1 MRRSNGGTLGARMMT
16 ASLRLRAASCAAG
29 QRRLVVFCACAIA
42 GMLLLPAAEITAEEE
57 STVARRPR
65 IGLVLG
71 GGGARGAA
79 HVGVL
84 KVIEEL
90 RIPVDYVAG
99 TSMGSIVGGLYAS
112 GLSAEQIE
120 REILAMDWND
130 LFEDEPNREERS
142 FRRKRD
148 DDFYVFRVK
157 PGYNKGK
164 VQFPL
169 AYIRGQK
176 FDLVLNR
183 LTLPMYEVKDFD
195 LMPIPYRAVATDVET
210 GKEVVLSA
218 GSLAKSIRASMAVP
232 AAFDPVEIDGR
243 LLIDGGLANN
253 VPVSVAREMGAEVF
267 IVVDVGSGLYSRDE
281 INSALDI
288 TGQLANFLFTLNTEP
303 QLKTLGPRDILIR
316 PQLGDIGGNS
326 FDRAGDAIPLG
337 ERAARD
343 SIEALRQYSL
353 STEDYARHLAHRARQ
368 AADIPVVEFVR
379 ANNKS
384 SVADEVVTS
393 RISASTG
400 QPLDVAQLERD
411 IGQIYGLDI
420 FESVRYDVLREDE
433 KTGLLISATE
443 KHWGPAFLQFGLE
456 SSSDM
461 DGDSTFKLGVLYSRG
476 ALNALNG
483 EWRTG
488 VQIGDD
494 PALFT
499 EVYQPLDPLSR
510 YFVSGAVGYAGR
522 PVNIFDDSGNNLT
535 RYQLSLYQLELGAGR
550 EFGTWGEVR
559 LGYRRGTGN
568 AEIKVGAPA
577 PDVDLDRG
585 EIFLRLS
592 DDKLDSVNFPRAG
605 HYGKVEWIVARDGL
619 GARSDYDQVRLSYAH
634 AFSWGSNTLIGGVLG
649 ATTLDNDAP
658 LEGLFQIG
666 GLFRLSGLQENQLSG
681 QHAGLVGLVYMRR
694 LQHSRLLQSYIG
706 GSLEAGNVWQ
716 DTADASLDN
725 SIIGG
730 SAFLGLDTPI
740 GPVYLGYGRTDTG
753 ESSIYFHIGP
763 RLTF

>member
-1 MRRSNGGTLGARMMT
+1 MT
-16 ASLRLRAASCAAG
+16 IASLRLRPASNAAVSNHYRIG
-29 QRRLVVFCACAIA
+29 LCACGIA
-42 GMLLLPAAEITAEEE
+42 GMLLLPAANITAEEE
-57 STVARRPR
+57 ESTLAHRPR

-84 KVIEEL
+84 RVIEEL

-112 GLSAEQIE
+112 GLNAEQIE
-120 REILAMDWND
+120 REILAMDWSD
-130 LFEDEPNREERS
+130 LFQDEPDREQRS

-148 DDFYVFRVK
+148 DQIYAFKAK

-164 VQFPL
+164 VQLPL

-183 LTLPMYEVKDFD
+183 LTLPMFEVKDFN
-195 LMPIPYRAVATDVET
+195 LMPIPYRAVATDIET

-243 LLIDGGLANN
+243 LLVDGGLANN
-253 VPVSVAREMGAEVF
+253 VPVSVAREMGADVF
-267 IVVDVGSGLYSRDE
+267 IVVDVGSGLYGRDE
-281 INSALDI
+281 ITSALDI
-288 TGQLANFLFTLNTEP
+288 TGQLANFLFTLNSEA
-303 QLKTLGPRDILIR
+303 QLKTLGSRDILMR

-326 FDRAGDAIPLG
+326 FDRASEAIPLG
-337 ERAARD
+337 ERAARE

-353 STEDYARHLAHRARQ
+353 SAEDYARHVAARTRPRT
-368 AADIPVVEFVR
+368 DTPIIEFVR
-379 ANNKS
+379 TNNSS
-384 SVADEVVTS
+384 SVADEVVAS
-393 RISASTG
+393 RISARTG

-411 IGQIYGLDI
+411 IGRVYGLDI

-433 KTGLLISATE
+433 KTGLLISTRE
-443 KHWGPAFLQFGLE
+443 KHWGPAFVQVGLE

-461 DGDSTFKLGVLYSRG
+461 DGDGAFKLGLLYSRG
-476 ALNALNG
+476 AVNALNG

-488 VQIGDD
+488 VQIGDE
-494 PALFT
+494 PGLST
-499 EVYQPLDPLSR
+499 EIHQPLDPLSR
-510 YFVSGAVGYAGR
+510 YFVSGRASYEGR
-522 PVNIFDDSGNNLT
+522 RVNIFDDSGDNVA

-550 EFGTWGEVR
+550 EFGTWGEGR
-559 LGYRRGTGN
+559 LGYRRATGE
-568 AEIKVGAPA
+568 AEVKVGAPA

-592 DDKLDSVNFPRAG
+592 DDKLDNFNFPRAG
-605 HYGKVEWIVARDGL
+605 HNGKVEWIVAREGL
-619 GARSDYDQVRLSYAH
+619 GARSDYDQVRLNYAH
-634 AFSWGSNTLIGGVLG
+634 ALSWGSNTLIGGLLG
-649 ATTLDNDAP
+649 ATTLDDDAP
-658 LEGLFQIG
+658 LEGLFQLG

-681 QHAGLVGLVYMRR
+681 QHAGLALLVYLRR
-694 LQHSRLLQSYIG
+694 LQHSRFLQSFIG

-716 DTADASLDN
+716 DTSDASLDN

-740 GPVYLGYGRTDTG
+740 GPVYLGYGRTDTS
-753 ESSIYFHIGP
+753 ESSIYIHIGP
-763 RLTF
+763 RLAF

>member
-1 MRRSNGGTLGARMMT
+1 MT
-16 ASLRLRAASCAAG
+16 IASLR
-29 QRRLVVFCACAIA
+29 FCACVIA
-42 GMLLLPAAEITAEEE
+42 VLLLHATEVTADEEE
-57 STVARRPR
+57 STSARRPR

-99 TSMGSIVGGLYAS
+99 ASMGSIVGGLYAS
-112 GLSAEQIE
+112 GLNAEQIE
-120 REILAMDWND
+120 REILAMDWSD
-130 LFEDEPNREERS
+130 LFQDYPSRAERS

-148 DDFYVFRVK
+148 DDLYAIKAK

-164 VQFPL
+164 VQLPL

-176 FDLVLNR
+176 FDLTLNR
-183 LTLPMYEVKDFD
+183 LTLPMFEVKDFD
-195 LMPIPYRAVATDVET
+195 LMPIPYRAVATDIET

-243 LLIDGGLANN
+243 LLVDGGLANN
-253 VPVSVAREMGAEVF
+253 VPVSVARDMGAEVF

-281 INSALDI
+281 MASALDI

-303 QLKTLGPRDILIR
+303 QLKTLGPSDILIR
-316 PQLGDIGGNS
+316 PQLGDIGGGS
-326 FDRAGDAIPLG
+326 FKRAGDAIPIG
-337 ERAARD
+337 ERAARE

-353 STEDYARHLAHRARQ
+353 SAEDYARHVAARRRPD
-368 AADIPVVEFVR
+368 ARMPVVEFVR
-379 ANNKS
+379 TDNRS
-384 SVADEVVTS
+384 PVADEVIVS
-393 RISASTG
+393 RISAKTG

-411 IGQIYGLDI
+411 IGHVYGLDI
-420 FESVRYDVLREDE
+420 FESVRYDVLREDG
-433 KTGLLISATE
+433 KSGLLISTKE
-443 KHWGPAFLQFGLE
+443 KYWGPAFVQVGLK

-461 DGDSTFKLGVLYSRG
+461 DGDSAFNLGALYSRG
-476 ALNALNG
+476 AINPLNG

-488 VQIGDD
+488 VQIGDE

-499 EVYQPLDPLSR
+499 EIHQPLDPLSR
-510 YFVSGAVGYAGR
+510 YFVSGAAGYQGTR
-522 PVNIFDDSGNNLT
+522 VNVFDDAGDNVA

-550 EFGTWGEVR
+550 EFGTWGEGR
-559 LGYRRGTGN
+559 LGYRRASGT
-568 AEIKVGAPA
+568 AEVKVGAPS

-592 DDKLDSVNFPRAG
+592 DDTLDNFNFPRAG
-605 HYGKVEWIVARDGL
+605 HYGKVEWIVAREGL
-619 GARSDYDQVRLSYAH
+619 GSRRDYDQVHLTYSH
-634 AFSWGSNTLIGGVLG
+634 AFSWESNTLIGGLVG
-649 ATTLDNDAP
+649 ATTLDDDAP

-681 QHAGLVGLVYMRR
+681 QHAGLIGLVYLRR
-694 LQHSRLLQSYIG
+694 LQQSRFLQSFIG

-716 DTADASLDN
+716 DTSDVSLDD
-725 SIIGG
+725 SIIGS
-730 SAFLGLDTPI
+730 SAFLGLDTVI
-740 GPVYLGYGRTDTG
+740 GPVYFGYGRTDTG
-753 ESSIYFHIGP
+753 ESSIYIHLGP
-763 RLTF
+763 RLAF

>member
-1 MRRSNGGTLGARMMT
+1 MMI
-16 ASLRLRAASCAAG
+16 ASLRLRAARCAAVRD
-29 QRRLVVFCACAIA
+29 RRRIGLCACAIA
-42 GMLLLPAAEITAEEE
+42 GMLLLHATEVTADEEE
-57 STVARRPR
+57 STSARRPR

-79 HVGVL
+79 HVGVV

-90 RIPVDYVAG
+90 RIPVDYIAG

-130 LFEDEPNREERS
+130 LFQDYPSREERS

-148 DDFYVFRVK
+148 DDIYVFKAK

-164 VQFPL
+164 VQLPL

-183 LTLPMYEVKDFD
+183 LTLPMFEVKDFD
-195 LMPIPYRAVATDVET
+195 LMPIPYRAVATDIET

-232 AAFDPVEIDGR
+232 AAFDPVEIDGQ
-243 LLIDGGLANN
+243 LLVDGGLANN
-253 VPVSVAREMGAEVF
+253 VPVSVAREMGADVF
-267 IVVDVGSGLYSRDE
+267 IVVDVGSGLYSRDD
-281 INSALDI
+281 ITSALDI
-288 TGQLANFLFTLNTEP
+288 TGQLANFLFTLNTES
-303 QLKTLGPRDILIR
+303 QLKTLGPSDILIR

-326 FDRAGDAIPLG
+326 FNRASDAIPIG

-353 STEDYARHLAHRARQ
+353 STEDYARYVANRTRPR
-368 AADIPVVEFVR
+368 ADIPVVEFVR
-379 ANNKS
+379 TNNSS
-384 SVADEVVTS
+384 SVADAVVAS
-393 RISASTG
+393 RISAKAD

-411 IGQIYGLDI
+411 IGHVYGLDI

-433 KTGLLISATE
+433 KTGLLISTKE
-443 KHWGPAFLQFGLE
+443 KHWGPSFLQFGLE
-456 SSSDM
+456 SSNDM
-461 DGDSTFKLGVLYSRG
+461 DGNSTFDLGLLYSRG
-476 ALNALNG
+476 AVNALNG

-488 VQIGDD
+488 IQIGDE

-499 EVYQPLDPLSR
+499 EIHQPLDPLSR
-510 YFVSGAVGYAGR
+510 YFVSGAVGYGGR
-522 PVNIFDDSGNNLT
+522 RVNVFDNSGNNVA
-535 RYQLSLYQLELGAGR
+535 RYQLSLYQVELGAGR
-550 EFGTWGEVR
+550 EFGTWGEGR
-559 LGYRRGTGN
+559 LGYRRGHGT
-568 AEIKVGAPA
+568 AEVKVGAPA
-577 PDVDLDRG
+577 PDVNLDRG

-592 DDKLDSVNFPRAG
+592 DDKLDNFNFPRAG
-605 HYGKVEWIVARDGL
+605 HYGKIEWIVARDGL
-619 GARSDYDQVRLSYAH
+619 GARSDYDQVRLNYAH
-634 AFSWGSNTLIGGVLG
+634 AFSWGSNTLIGGLVG
-649 ATTLDNDAP
+649 ATTLDEDAP

-694 LQHSRLLQSYIG
+694 LQHSRFLRSYIG

-716 DTADASLDN
+716 DTADVSLDN

-730 SAFLGLDTPI
+730 SVFLGLDTLI
-740 GPVYLGYGRTDTG
+740 GPVYLGYGRTDTS
-753 ESSIYFHIGP
+753 ESSIYIHIGP
-763 RLTF
+763 RLAF